1 MNNFD
6 MFKEAY
12 LKCLTE
18 SDNNS
23 VITVEDLDNLKDGDI
38 ITIENFRGKKKKYH
52 FAAFVVP
59 EQAGKP
65 EREIFVHESHSSIN
79 IKLPDY
85 HSSGLDLIA
94 IEKADKND
102 KSIDYTFFITSVSD
116 SRYTY
121 YAIGCTIGFKKPNYA
136 SIQKRMGE
144 KYFADYY
151 TNGIKKSFKS
161 YDSLV
166 KFCKSLQ
173 LSSDIPTEKV
183 LVDNSDNVFYIS

>member
-23 VITVEDLDNLKDGDI
+23 SITIEDLNNLKDGDI

-52 FAAFVVP
+52 FEAFVTP
-59 EQAGKP
+59 EHVGKL
-65 EREIFVHESHSSIN
+65 EREIFVHESHSSIT
-79 IKLPDY
+79 IKLPEY
-85 HSSGLDLIA
+85 HSSGLDLIK
-94 IEKADKND
+94 IEKANEGNKDN
-102 KSIDYTFFITSVSD
+102 YTFFITSVNGG
-116 SRYTY
+116 RYTY
-121 YAIGCTIGFKKPNYA
+121 YAVGCKIGFEKPDYA
-136 SIQKRMGE
+136 NIQKRMGE
-144 KYFADYY
+144 KYFTNYY

-166 KFCKSLQ
+166 KFCNSLQ

-183 LVDNSDNVFYIS
+183 LVDNLDSVFYIS

>member
-23 VITVEDLDNLKDGDI
+23 SITIEDLNNLKDGDI

-52 FAAFVVP
+52 FEAFVTP
-59 EQAGKP
+59 EHVGKP
-65 EREIFVHESHSSIN
+65 EREIFVHESHSSIT
-79 IKLPDY
+79 IKLPEY
-85 HSSGLDLIA
+85 HSSGLDLIK
-94 IEKADKND
+94 IEKANEGNKDN
-102 KSIDYTFFITSVSD
+102 YTFFITSVNGG
-116 SRYTY
+116 RYIY
-121 YAIGCTIGFKKPNYA
+121 YAIGCTMGFEKPNYA
-136 SIQKRMGE
+136 RIQKRMGE
-144 KYFADYY
+144 KYFVDYY

-166 KFCKSLQ
+166 KFCNSLQ

-183 LVDNSDNVFYIS
+183 LVDNSDSVFYIS

>member
-23 VITVEDLDNLKDGDI
+23 SITIEDLNNLKDGDI

-52 FAAFVVP
+52 FEAFVTP
-59 EQAGKP
+59 EHVGKL
-65 EREIFVHESHSSIN
+65 EREIFVHESHSSIT
-79 IKLPDY
+79 IKLPEY
-85 HSSGLDLIA
+85 HSSGLDLIK
-94 IEKADKND
+94 IEKANEGNKDN
-102 KSIDYTFFITSVSD
+102 YTFFITSVNGG
-116 SRYTY
+116 RYTY
-121 YAIGCTIGFKKPNYA
+121 YAVGCKIGFEKPDYA
-136 SIQKRMGE
+136 NIQKRMGE
-144 KYFADYY
+144 KYFTNYY

-166 KFCKSLQ
+166 KFCNSLQ

-183 LVDNSDNVFYIS
+183 LVDNSDSVFYIS